1 MTIANPLSNRTVPNQ
16 DSDLEKAAR
25 PGAAGSETQNSP
37 QQNSKIG
44 MPDRESP
51 VADATRFT
59 DSEVRRFIDKESVRR
74 QSNKVLHGHPSPMYW
89 QEFEQPV
96 SSLLD
101 KRLEYSQDNDYEV
114 NLYVGTPFCLKT
126 KPARC
131 GFCLF
136 PSEDYTGNSGVERY
150 LGYLEQE
157 FTMYKPYYQ
166 NDKLSSIYFG
176 GGTPN
181 LYHAE
186 HYGRIMGFVDKLYG
200 GVPGD
205 IEITLEGIPQLFNEE
220 KLRAIKSAGF
230 NRVSMGV
237 QQLNE
242 NLVKYSGRKQT
253 NQQVFSALEHC
264 QKFDLVS
271 SIDLIYGWP
280 EQTMSDMLEDLRVAV
295 EAGVHHLTH
304 YELNI
309 AGRSDFASK
318 KKRALLPSIQ
328 TNIEMYHVANDF
340 LRSQGFE
347 QVTVYDWQ
355 RKPAVDKNQRLNRYD
370 YEHNMH
376 NFVQHD
382 SGAINKT
389 QQVCGIGFAAVNFH
403 VNSTDDSAESWI
415 YMNHTSLED
424 YVARM
429 EKKEFPVARG
439 FKYNHHDVKLAW
451 LFQSMQTMKINHLD
465 YRQIF
470 NENLLDEYSAVW
482 SELDSRGWISTNETD
497 IVFEGDG
504 QYYIPMLQSLIAS
517 KRLTQIRSGRKQG
530 LDSIAVVVD

>member
-1 MTIANPLSNRTVPNQ
+1 MADHVGMTSTQVKAF
-16 DSDLEKAAR
+16 LE
-25 PGAAGSETQNSP
+25 
-37 QQNSKIG
+37 
-44 MPDRESP
+44 
-51 VADATRFT
+51 
-59 DSEVRRFIDKESVRR
+59 KESVRR

-89 QEFEQPV
+89 RDLEQPV
-96 SSLLD
+96 TNFLD
-101 KRLEYSQDNDYEV
+101 KRSIYSQDNDYAV

-126 KPARC
+126 KPSRC

-136 PSEDYTGNSGVERY
+136 PSEDYTGNSGVESY

-157 FTMYKPYYQ
+157 FDMYKPYYQ

-181 LYHAE
+181 LYHPE

-200 GVPGD
+200 GVPSD
-205 IEITLEGIPQLFNEE
+205 IEITLEGIPQLFNEK
-220 KLRAIKSAGF
+220 KLGAIKSAGF

-237 QQLNE
+237 QQFNDHLIGH
-242 NLVKYSGRKQT
+242 SGRKQT
-253 NQQVFSALEHC
+253 KQQVLNALEYC
-264 QKFDLVS
+264 QKYDLVS

-280 EQTMSDMLEDLRVAV
+280 EQTMADMLEDLRSAV

-309 AGRSDFASK
+309 AGRSDFASR
-318 KKRALLPSIQ
+318 KKRELLPSIQ

-340 LRSQGFE
+340 LRAQGFE

-355 RKPAVDKNQRLNRYD
+355 RIPEPDKNQRLNRYD

-382 SGAINKT
+382 RGAVNTT

-403 VNSTDDSAESWI
+403 INSTEESAENWI
-415 YMNHTSLED
+415 YMNHTSLEK
-424 YVARM
+424 YVEKI
-429 EKKEFPVARG
+429 EKKEFPVERG
-439 FKYNHHDVKLAW
+439 FKYNHRDVKLAW
-451 LFQSMQTMKINHLD
+451 LFQSMQTMKINHVD
-465 YRQIF
+465 YREIF
-470 NENLLDEYSAVW
+470 KENLLDRYGAVW
-482 SELDSRGWISTNETD
+482 SELEKRGWISTSEAE
-497 IVFEGDG
+497 IAFEGDG

-517 KRLTQIRSGRKQG
+517 QRLDEIRASRKGVRQG
-530 LDSIAVVVD
+530 LESIEVVME